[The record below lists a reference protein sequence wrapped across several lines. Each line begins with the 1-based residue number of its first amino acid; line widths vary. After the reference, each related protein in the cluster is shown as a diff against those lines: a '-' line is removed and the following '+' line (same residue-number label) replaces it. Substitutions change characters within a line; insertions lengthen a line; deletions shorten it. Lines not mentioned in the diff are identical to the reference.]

1 MDIILGL
8 MRKDLLIFILSLFSV
23 TLFAQ
28 KEVVIP
34 KGTDVFV
41 KTTDSI
47 SSTSR
52 IKKITGYIEND
63 VVVDGYTV
71 IKAETPVVIDVS
83 CRKRHGIGKP
93 GKVKLEGVHTQTVDG
108 KILAVKGS
116 AVEKGNSSRGKSIGL
131 TVGMM
136 FLMPPFNFLFL
147 LIKGD
152 NCVVK
157 PMVIPMKTK
166 EDFTVTLN

>member
-1 MDIILGL
+1 
-8 MRKDLLIFILSLFSV
+8 MRKSLLFLILSWFCV
-23 TLFAQ
+23 NLFAQ
-28 KEVVIP
+28 REVVIP

-41 KTTDSI
+41 KTTDTI
-47 SSTSR
+47 SSASK
-52 IKKITGYIEND
+52 ISKITGYIAKD
-63 VVVDGYTV
+63 VVIDGNV
-71 IKAETPVVIDVS
+71 VVKAETPVVIDVD
-83 CRKRHGIGKP
+83 CHKRHGVGKP

-108 KILAVKGS
+108 QKLAVKGS
-116 AVEKGNSSRGKSIGL
+116 VSEKGNKAIGKSIGL

-136 FLMPPFNFLFL
+136 FLMPPFNFFFL

>member
-1 MDIILGL
+1 

-52 IKKITGYIEND
+52 IKKITGYIAND

-71 IKAETPVVIDVS
+71 IKAETPVVIDVD

-152 NCVVK
+152 NCVFK